1 MKNEKWKMKAKKQK
15 KKKGM
20 KEWRNEG
27 MKEWRNEGMKVGKKK
42 LSKKISRKKGG
53 KYKDNIFLKHI
64 HKEKSWVYMKSIRR
78 NL

>member
-1 MKNEKWKMKAKKQK
+1 MKNAKKQK
-15 KKKGM
+15 SKKAK
-20 KEWRNEG
+20 KRNEG
-27 MKEWRNEGMKVGKKK
+27 MKEWRNGSGKEKNKKK
-42 LSKKISRKKGG
+42 KSRKKGG